1 MSKYALAF
9 VVLSILLACNTEVER
24 QKNFQLS
31 KSEEL
36 PGLASPIQ
44 LGYDST
50 VVILNDYFI
59 NPEKIESVQVPDEL
73 SIFWD
78 NEKHMLFIQGNIDQG
93 VSSAS
98 FSIEGIDYSIPL
110 KQSTQELVE
119 YTFDAKGAV
128 YESVEIM
135 GSFNAWNRNASTLVN
150 DQGIYKTEF
159 ILFPGQYQYKLI
171 LDGVEVL
178 DPAKSDSIA
187 NGIGG
192 YNSVLNVGTAKVHE
206 LQITPTTTKENR
218 IFIESFYPIAKPHI
232 FWQNTLLEDE
242 YVVTEEG
249 GFWINLPD
257 VNLKGRTFLRVW
269 IADEFSS
276 SNDLLIPMQDGRPVI
291 EATSLNRSDWEKSV
305 FYFMMIDRFY
315 NGNTSNDEKVE
326 DSSIHEKANYFGGD
340 VAGVTQ
346 KLKDGYFE
354 DLGINTIW
362 LSPISQNPTGAWGL
376 WDKGGV
382 YSKFSG
388 YHGYWPTSNVQ
399 PDYRFATPAE
409 VKELLDEAHKRDMNV
424 ILDYVANH
432 VHEEHQIYQEN
443 KDWATNLY
451 LPDGSMNTERW
462 DDQRL
467 TTWFDTFLPT
477 LDLRR
482 PEVVEPLTD
491 SALVWVTDYDFDGF
505 RHDAT
510 KHIDELYWRVLMKKL
525 KERVMVPQNKRVY
538 QIGET
543 YGSADLIK
551 SYISSGMLDAQF
563 DFNLY
568 DAAVSTFANGEDF
581 DNLVDVLNASLNSYG
596 THHLMGNISGNQD
609 RSRFITLADGDLQFN
624 EDHKLAGWTRTF
636 DKPSNMESY
645 KKLALL
651 HAFNFT
657 IPGIPVI
664 YYGDEYGMPGAG
676 DPDNRRQMLFEGLDE
691 NEVLERKTVSQ
702 FIKMRKQ
709 NLALIYGTTDVE
721 ILENGVLRII
731 RQYFGNKVSAYF
743 NNSDQAKTVNS
754 ESKGKVKSIGNATY
768 NEIEQHFTI
777 NPYEFYFLIKEE

>member
-1 MSKYALAF
+1 MFKYILA
-9 VVLSILLACNTEVER
+9 ILVSGVFLACNSNGVKREF
-24 QKNFQLS
+24 KLS
-31 KSEEL
+31 TSEEL

-50 VVILNDYFI
+50 VVMLSDYFL

-73 SIFWD
+73 NIFWD
-78 NEKHMLFIQGNIDQG
+78 DTAHLLFIQGNIEKG
-93 VSSAS
+93 MAEAT
-98 FSIEGIDYSIPL
+98 FSIQGIDYSIPI

-119 YTFDAKGAV
+119 YSFDAKGKSYA
-128 YESVEIM
+128 SVEIM
-135 GSFNAWNRNASTLVN
+135 GSFNAWNRNANTMEEEY
-150 DQGIYKTEF
+150 GEYKTSF
-159 ILFPGQYQYKLI
+159 VLFPGQYQYKLF
-171 LDGVEVL
+171 LDGAEVL
-178 DPAKSDSIA
+178 DPNNPDSIA

-192 YNSVLNVGTAKVHE
+192 YNSVLNVGSEPVHK
-206 LQITPTTTKENR
+206 LQISPLKIEENR
-218 IFIESFYPIAKPHI
+218 VFIQNFYPVAEPFV
-232 FWQNTLLEDE
+232 FWQNSSLDE
-242 YVVTEEG
+242 EFVAIEEG
-249 GFWINLPD
+249 GFWITVP
-257 VNLKGRTFLRVW
+257 KEKAEGRTFLRVW
-269 IADEFSS
+269 VADELSI
-276 SNDLLIPMQDGRPVI
+276 SNDLLIPLQDGKPVVDV
-291 EATSLNRSDWEKSV
+291 ANLNRSDWEKSV

-315 NGNTSNDEKVE
+315 NGNPSNDKKVV
-326 DSSIHEKANYFGGD
+326 DPNINEKANYFGGD

-354 DLGINTIW
+354 ELGINTIW
-362 LSPISQNPTGAWGL
+362 LSPIGQNPKGAWGL

-388 YHGYWPTSNVQ
+388 YHGYWPTSNVK

-491 SALVWVTDYDFDGF
+491 SALIWVTDYDFDGF

-510 KHIDELYWRVLMKKL
+510 KHIDELYWRVLMRKL

-568 DAAVSTFANGEDF
+568 DAAVSTFANGEAF
-581 DNLVDVLNASLNSYG
+581 DNLVDVLNASLNTYG

-609 RSRFITLADGDLQFN
+609 RSRFITLADGDLQFS

-636 DKPSNMESY
+636 DKPSNKESY

-676 DPDNRRQMLFEGLDE
+676 DPDNRRQMQFSDLDE
-691 NEVLERKTVSQ
+691 NELIERETVSQ
-702 FIKMRKQ
+702 FIKMREQ
-709 NLALIYGTTDVE
+709 NLALIYGTTDIE
-721 ILENGVLRII
+721 ILDNGVLLVTRE
-731 RQYFGNKVSAYF
+731 YFGNKVSAYF
-743 NNSDQAKTVNS
+743 NNSDQAKIVDA
-754 ESKGKVKSIGNATY
+754 ESKGKVKRIGNATY
-768 NEIEQHFTI
+768 NEIEKHFTI
-777 NPYEFYFLIKEE
+777 DPYEFYFLIKEE

>member
-1 MSKYALAF
+1 MSKY
-9 VVLSILLACNTEVER
+9 
-24 QKNFQLS
+24 
-31 KSEEL
+31 EEL

-50 VVILNDYFI
+50 VVILGDYFLH
-59 NPEKIESVQVPDEL
+59 PEKIESVQVPDEL
-73 SIFWD
+73 NVFWD
-78 NEKHMLFIQGNIDQG
+78 DEHHLLHMHGNIEKG
-93 VSSAS
+93 MATAT
-98 FSIEGIDYSIPL
+98 FTIEGVDYSIPI
-110 KQSTQELVE
+110 KKSTQELYE
-119 YTFDAKGAV
+119 YNFDPGSSEYAA
-128 YESVEIM
+128 VEIM
-135 GSFNAWNRNASTLVN
+135 GSFNAWNRNANAMVSENGT
-150 DQGIYKTEF
+150 YKTSF

-171 LDGVEVL
+171 LDGVEVS
-178 DPAKSDSIA
+178 DPNNPDSIA

-192 YNSVLNVGTAKVHE
+192 YNSVLHIGTEPVRK
-206 LQITPTTTKENR
+206 LQIAPTEVEENR
-218 IFIESFYPIAKPHI
+218 IYVESNYSTFEPFV
-232 FWQNTLLEDE
+232 FWQNSALSQGYIEM
-242 YVVTEEG
+242 VEG
-249 GFWINLPD
+249 GFWITIPK
-257 VNLKGRTFLRVW
+257 VKTEGRTFLRVW
-269 IADEFSS
+269 SADEFSI
-276 SNDLLIPMQDGRPVI
+276 SNDLLIPLQEGFPVV
-291 EATSLNRSDWEKSV
+291 ESSELNRSDWEKSV
-305 FYFMMIDRFY
+305 FYFMMLDRFN
-315 NGNTSNDEKVE
+315 NGNPSNDEKV
-326 DSSIHEKANYFGGD
+326 DDPDINAKANYYGGD

-362 LSPISQNPTGAWGL
+362 LSPISQNPKGAWGL

-388 YHGYWPTSNVQ
+388 YHGYWPISNVK
-399 PDYRFATPAE
+399 PDYRFATPEE

-432 VHEEHQIYQEN
+432 VHEEHQIYQNN
-443 KDWATNLY
+443 KEWATDLY

-491 SALVWVTDYDFDGF
+491 SALVWVTEYDFDGF

-525 KERVMVPQNKRVY
+525 KQRVMVPQNKRVY

-543 YGSADLIK
+543 YGSPDLIK

-568 DAAVSTFANGEDF
+568 DAAVSTFAKGEAF
-581 DNLVDVLNASLNSYG
+581 DNLVDVLNASLATYG

-609 RSRFITLADGDLQFN
+609 RSRFITLADGDLQFD
-624 EDHKLAGWTRTF
+624 EDQKLAGWTRELN
-636 DKPSNMESY
+636 KPAHAEAY

-664 YYGDEYGMPGAG
+664 YYGDEYGMPGAN
-676 DPDNRRQMLFEGLDE
+676 DPDNRRQMQFDGLDA
-691 NEVLERKTVSQ
+691 NEITEREIVSQ
-702 FIKMRKQ
+702 FIKMRAQ
-709 NLALIYGTTDVE
+709 NLALIYGTTHIE
-721 ILENGVLRII
+721 ILENGVLLIERD
-731 RQYFGNKVSAYF
+731 YLGNKVSAYF
-743 NNSDQAKTVNS
+743 NNSDEPKTVAS
-754 ESKGKVKSIGNATY
+754 ENAGKIKVIGNATY
-768 NEIEQHFTI
+768 NETEKHFTI
-777 NPYEFYFLIKEE
+777 DPNEFYFLIKEQ